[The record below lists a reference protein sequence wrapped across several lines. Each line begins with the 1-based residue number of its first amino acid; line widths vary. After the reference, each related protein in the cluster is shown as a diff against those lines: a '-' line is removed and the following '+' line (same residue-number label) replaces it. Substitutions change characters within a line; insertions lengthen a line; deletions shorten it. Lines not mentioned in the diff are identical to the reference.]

1 METKEDAK
9 EELKRQLREGLVL
22 NDKGKTLTPL
32 LLGRFVDGYVDG
44 MLGELKTAM
53 GKGYLF
59 EGSARGGI

>member
-44 MLGELKTAM
+44 CWV
-53 GKGYLF
+53 
-59 EGSARGGI
+59 S

>member
-32 LLGRFVDGYVDG
+32 LLCGWIRRWDVG
-44 MLGELKTAM
+44 
-53 GKGYLF
+53 
-59 EGSARGGI
+59 